1 MWNRYDRGVN
11 SKVMSCAHMCVCWVW
26 VGGWNLSHV
35 STQNVTILKW
45 FGFMSAFSVSV
56 YNVHAICSDSVQ
68 LLLRTWMCYPT
79 IITAVRI
86 WLKSFTTSNSKQLL
100 TLCFI
105 HDALI
110 GGWSSFDVKLLWD
123 WIVSTYCWKIKAI
136 LWYELVLLHSQDQI
150 PLDWTLLRRSNPV
163 VEDRSLVS
171 HDDVMELGNSWEFF
185 KTVFMSKCGVTYDLE
200 CPF

>member
-1 MWNRYDRGVN
+1 MIVWQLCVAKGIFSNDDKLHKNYKNCIWSLIFTLSFHPTGRIRILTLTIHISRTSLVRCLRKFLSRLPVQESCLENLWAMGHGP
-11 SKVMSCAHMCVCWVW
+11 MSICVCV
-26 VGGWNLSHV
+26 
-35 STQNVTILKW
+35 
-45 FGFMSAFSVSV
+45 
-56 YNVHAICSDSVQ
+56 
-68 LLLRTWMCYPT
+68 T

-150 PLDWTLLRRSNPV
+150 PLDWKMKEARKSA
-163 VEDRSLVS
+163 S
-171 HDDVMELGNSWEFF
+171 GI
-185 KTVFMSKCGVTYDLE
+185 
-200 CPF
+200 